1 MTRAFVIA
9 ILGAESTGKTTL
21 VRDLAKALSADGRN
35 VGVVPEYL
43 RQFCDR
49 EGRTPRE
56 DEQRD
61 IADEQTRR
69 IDQAAGEHDIVVADT
84 TALQIAVYSDLV
96 YADES
101 LYSGA
106 QAAHRLC
113 DLTLLTALD
122 LPWEPDGLQR
132 DGQHVCEPVDAL
144 LRRALQRTGVAYSVI
159 SGHGAQRLDAAL
171 AAARHAIGN
180 PGSASRDDA
189 GARWQWVCDRCGDP
203 NCERHLLPQIPAPS
217 GRGRG

>member
-21 VRDLAKALSADGRN
+21 VRDLAKALAADGRN
-35 VGVVPEYL
+35 VGVVAEYL
-43 RQFCDR
+43 REFCDR

-56 DEQRD
+56 DEQQR

-69 IDQAAGEHDIVVADT
+69 IDRAVGDHDFVVADT

-96 YADES
+96 FADES
-101 LYSGA
+101 LYSSA
-106 QAAHRLC
+106 QAAHRRC

-132 DGQHVCEPVDAL
+132 DGAHVREPVDAL
-144 LRRALQRTGVAYSVI
+144 LRRALQRTGIAYSVI
-159 SGHGAQRLDAAL
+159 TGHGAQRLSAAL

-180 PGSASRDDA
+180 VGAGAASRDDA
-189 GARWQWVCDRCGDP
+189 CARWQWVCDRCGDA
-203 NCERHLLPQIPAPS
+203 NCERHLLPS
-217 GRGRG
+217 V